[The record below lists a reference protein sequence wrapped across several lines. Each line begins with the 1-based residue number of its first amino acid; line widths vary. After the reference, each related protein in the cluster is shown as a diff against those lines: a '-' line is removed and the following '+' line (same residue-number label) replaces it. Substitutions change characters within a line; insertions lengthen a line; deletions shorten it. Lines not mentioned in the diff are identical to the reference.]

1 MLSTDELNGRSTSIS
16 ALGPVTEGGRSA
28 VNTVRGL
35 RSFLAAQAVE
45 NDSAGRFAGVS
56 VGRLLDAGVLSV
68 CAPPACGGLGLR
80 SLYDVSVLLKEIA
93 VGDGSV
99 AVAVSMHLALAV
111 YFARSGTTD
120 RQREWLSAIGRREMV
135 LASAVA
141 EAGTEAWRV
150 MTTARPGPGGWLVSG
165 QKILVSNSPGATH
178 FYTRLRAE
186 GTSGY
191 SMGTAMIPVSA
202 PGVSVLD
209 DWRGLGLRGS
219 GSGRVRFDDVFVPD
233 SVLRVGGRWGEPDPT
248 DFEGRAAASI
258 PIVATY
264 LGMAESAHQ
273 AALRAYARSTQTP
286 GRGRAD
292 SVAVRWLV
300 SDMAIAMA
308 EATAVFRCVLS
319 DIDSVFSGSEPRSA
333 DPAVGRDLLRDC
345 LIASLVVERAACR
358 VVDAA
363 MQVCGGGSYLA
374 GHELERV
381 YRDVKAAAFMRP
393 FSPPERYVEFLGPE
407 AVVA

>member
-1 MLSTDELNGRSTSIS
+1 VLSPDELNGRSTSIT
-16 ALGPVTEGGRSA
+16 ALGPATDAGRAAVTA
-28 VNTVRGL
+28 ARGL
-35 RSFLAAQAVE
+35 RPFLAEQAVA
-45 NDSAGRFAGVS
+45 NDSAGRFAAASVS
-56 VGRLLDAGVLSV
+56 RLSEAGLLSV
-68 CAPPACGGLGLR
+68 CAPVAAGGLGLD
-80 SLYDVSVLLKEIA
+80 SLHDVSVLLKELA

-99 AVAVSMHLALAV
+99 GVAVSMHLALAV
-111 YFARSGTTD
+111 YFARSGTTE
-120 RQREWLSAIGRREMV
+120 RQREWLAAIGRREMV

-150 MTTARPGPGGWLVSG
+150 MTTARKAPGGWSVSG

-186 GTSGY
+186 TGSGY
-191 SMGTAMIPVSA
+191 AMATAMVPASA
-202 PGVSVLD
+202 TGVVVLD

-233 SVLRVGGRWGEPDPT
+233 AALRVGGRWGEPDPT

-264 LGMAESAHQ
+264 LGMAETAHR
-273 AALRAYARSTQTP
+273 AALRAYARAAEAP

-319 DIDSVFSGSEPRSA
+319 DIDSVFAGSVPRSA
-333 DPAVGRDLLRDC
+333 DPVVGRDLLRDC
-345 LIASLVVERAACR
+345 LIASLVVERAAYR

-407 AVVA
+407 AVAA